1 MNKFGKVLAVAVLTC
16 TAVGLTACNEKKSE
30 ETSAP
35 APAAETT
42 PAPAAETPATP
53 AAPAA
58 ETPATPAA
66 TPAPEEKKSEAAP
79 EAAPS
84 ATEPA
89 KTEEST
95 PAAPETPAAT
105 PEPEKKSEAPS
116 PSSTTA
122 DAPAAPAADEKP
134 QQSADAAAAPAAAPA
149 ATETKP
155 AEAAPADAK
164 PAEAAPADA
173 KPADA
178 AAAGDIK
185 DRTSPPDPVSELA
198 KSQGFKF
205 EDGRYRN
212 KDGDPQYVVTKD
224 YMVDWGTWNGFRR
237 YHDACHVCHG
247 PNALGS
253 TFAPALAD
261 SLKTMDY
268 STFIATVSGGRTVNR
283 AGTTYVMPAFGSDRN
298 IMCYIDDIYTYIKAR
313 STDAMPPGRPNGRED
328 VSPETQKAA
337 NDCTG

>member
-1 MNKFGKVLAVAVLTC
+1 M
-16 TAVGLTACNEKKSE
+16 
-30 ETSAP
+30 
-35 APAAETT
+35 
-42 PAPAAETPATP
+42 
-53 AAPAA
+53 
-58 ETPATPAA
+58 AA
-66 TPAPEEKKSEAAP
+66 TLL
-79 EAAPS
+79 
-84 ATEPA
+84 
-89 KTEEST
+89 
-95 PAAPETPAAT
+95 
-105 PEPEKKSEAPS
+105 
-116 PSSTTA
+116 STTA

-134 QQSADAAAAPAAAPA
+134 QQSADATAAPAAAPA

-155 AEAAPADAK
+155 AD
-164 PAEAAPADA
+164 AAPADA

-268 STFIATVSGGRTVNR
+268 STFVATVSGGRTVNR

-313 STDAMPPGRPNGRED
+313 STDAMPPGRPNSRED
-328 VSPETQKAA
+328 VAPETQKAA

>member
-1 MNKFGKVLAVAVLTC
+1 VNKFGKVLAVAVLTC

-134 QQSADAAAAPAAAPA
+134 QQSADATAAPAAAPA
-149 ATETKP
+149 ATET
-155 AEAAPADAK
+155 
-164 PAEAAPADA
+164 

-268 STFIATVSGGRTVNR
+268 STFVATVSGGRTVNR

-313 STDAMPPGRPNGRED
+313 STDAMPPGRPNSRED
-328 VSPETQKAA
+328 VAPETQKAA

>member
-1 MNKFGKVLAVAVLTC
+1 VNKFGKVLAVAVLTC

-134 QQSADAAAAPAAAPA
+134 QQSADATAAPAAAPA
-149 ATETKP
+149 ATET
-155 AEAAPADAK
+155 
-164 PAEAAPADA
+164 

-313 STDAMPPGRPNGRED
+313 STDAMPPGRPNSRED
-328 VSPETQKAA
+328 VAPETQKAA

>member
-1 MNKFGKVLAVAVLTC
+1 VNKFGKVLAVAVLTC
-16 TAVGLTACNEKKSE
+16 AAVGLTACNEKKSE
-30 ETSAP
+30 ETPAP

-89 KTEEST
+89 KTEESS
-95 PAAPETPAAT
+95 PMAPETPAAT

-134 QQSADAAAAPAAAPA
+134 QQSADAAAAPA
-149 ATETKP
+149 
-155 AEAAPADAK
+155 D
-164 PAEAAPADA
+164 AAPADA

-212 KDGDPQYVVTKD
+212 KDGDPQYVVTQD

-313 STDAMPPGRPNGRED
+313 STDAMPPGRPNARED